1 MEMTNEQ
8 QSNKRL
14 DSSGIMLIDYNNKE
28 GHE

>member
-14 DSSGIMLIDYNNKE
+14 DCTGIMLIDYSNKE
-28 GHE
+28 DHE

>member
-14 DSSGIMLIDYNNKE
+14 DSSGIMLTDYSNKE
-28 GHE
+28 DHE